1 MTKSDKDSEKP
12 PYGRA
17 QVRLASFVMLASVEL
32 SFGGVW
38 LSAKLG
44 LTQRWAVLFDLVAL
58 AGFAFA
64 IIVLFQV
71 WRARQRQGD

>member
-1 MTKSDKDSEKP
+1 MNKADGDSDASPVGAK
-12 PYGRA
+12 
-17 QVRLASFVMLASVEL
+17 QVRLAAYVMLGSAAL
-32 SFGGVW
+32 FFGGAW
-38 LSAKLG
+38 ISAQLG
-44 LTQRWAVLFDLVAL
+44 LAQRWAVIFDLVAL

>member
-1 MTKSDKDSEKP
+1 MNKPDRDSRTP
-12 PYGRA
+12 PFGRVQA
-17 QVRLASFVMLASVEL
+17 RLASVVMLGAVAL
-32 SFGGVW
+32 SLGGAW
-38 LSAKLG
+38 LSAQIG
-44 LTQRWAVLFDLVAL
+44 LAQRWAVLFDLVAL